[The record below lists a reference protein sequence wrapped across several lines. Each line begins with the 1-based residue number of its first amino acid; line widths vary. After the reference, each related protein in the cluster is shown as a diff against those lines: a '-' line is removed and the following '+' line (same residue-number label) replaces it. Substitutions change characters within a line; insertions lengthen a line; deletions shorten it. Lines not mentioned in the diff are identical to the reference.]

1 VRRQGGGKPP
11 KEGKVRGRVEA
22 RKEESK
28 GRKGRKEQRKGRLR
42 LGSIPQ
48 ERKDSS
54 GKEESLRKG
63 RKEGKERK
71 GKEGRKER
79 KGRMNEWMNE

>member
-1 VRRQGGGKPP
+1 M
-11 KEGKVRGRVEA
+11 EA

-28 GRKGRKEQRKGRLR
+28 GRQGRKEQRKGRLR

-54 GKEESLRKG
+54 GKEEFLRKG

-71 GKEGRKER
+71 GKERKEGRKERKEGRKER
-79 KGRMNEWMNE
+79 KGRMNE